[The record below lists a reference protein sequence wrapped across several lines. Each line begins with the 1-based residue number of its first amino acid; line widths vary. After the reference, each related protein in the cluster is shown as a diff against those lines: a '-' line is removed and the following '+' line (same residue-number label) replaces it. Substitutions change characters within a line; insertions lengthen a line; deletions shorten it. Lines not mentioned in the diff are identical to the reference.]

1 MKIKKPFF
9 WSSKNLIS
17 IIFLPLSLIVI
28 LITSFKR
35 KFIKKINFNIPIICV
50 GNIYLGGTGKTP
62 LALLLARELTNF
74 KVKPVIIRKHYKQ
87 HEDEILMIKN
97 QFNDLITDN
106 NRIKALKIAEKN
118 ASDLVILDDG
128 FQDIKI
134 KKDLNII
141 CFNQKQLVGN
151 GYVLPAGPLR
161 ESLNSLSDAN
171 ILIINGKKEEKF
183 EKKVLRINKELDIF
197 YSKYVPQNLKD
208 FENKQLIAL
217 AGIGNPNNF
226 FDLLSQ
232 YNLKVVKK
240 LIFPDHY
247 QFDQKQILSIADEA
261 SKNNLQ
267 IIMTE
272 KDYFKVK
279 KYSFSDKFQFLKVNL
294 EIENKDKLIKKIL
307 STYENF

>member
-1 MKIKKPFF
+1 MIIKKPLF
-9 WSSKNLIS
+9 WTSKNLFS
-17 IIFLPLSLIVI
+17 IIFLPLGLIVV
-28 LITSFKR
+28 LITRFKR
-35 KFIKKINFNIPIICV
+35 KFIKKINFKIPIICV

-62 LALLLARELTNF
+62 LTLLLAKELTNF
-74 KVKPVIIRKHYKQ
+74 KIKPVIIRKHYEK

-97 QFNDLITDN
+97 QFSDLITDK
-106 NRIKALKIAEKN
+106 NRIKALKIAEKSTN
-118 ASDLVILDDG
+118 DLVILDDG

-141 CFNQKQLVGN
+141 CFNQKQLIGN

-171 ILIINGKKEEKF
+171 ILVINGKKDERF
-183 EKKVLRINKELDIF
+183 EKKVLRINKKLDIF

-208 FENKQLIAL
+208 FENKKLIAL

-232 YNLKVVKK
+232 YNLKVVQK

-247 QFDQKQILSIADEA
+247 QFNQKQILNIVDEA

-279 KYSFSDKFQFLKVNL
+279 KYSLNNRFQFLKVNL
-294 EIENKDKLIKKIL
+294 EIENKEKLIKKIL
-307 STYENF
+307 NTYENF

>member
-1 MKIKKPFF
+1 MKINKPLF
-9 WSSKNLIS
+9 WTSKNLFS
-17 IIFLPLSLIVI
+17 IIFLPLSLIVV

-35 KFIKKINFNIPIICV
+35 KFIKKINFKIPIICV

-62 LALLLARELTNF
+62 LALLLAKELTNF
-74 KVKPVIIRKHYKQ
+74 NIKPVIIRKHYKK

-97 QFNDLITDN
+97 QFNDLITDKS
-106 NRIKALKIAEKN
+106 RIKALKIAEKSTN
-118 ASDLVILDDG
+118 DLVILDDG
-128 FQDIKI
+128 FQDVKI

-141 CFNQKQLVGN
+141 CFNQKQLIGN

-161 ESLNSLSDAN
+161 ESLNSISEAN
-171 ILIINGKKEEKF
+171 ILVINGKKDERF
-183 EKKVLRINKELDIF
+183 EKKILRINKKLDIF

-208 FENKQLIAL
+208 FENKKLVAL

-240 LIFPDHY
+240 LIFPDHF
-247 QFDQKQILSIADEA
+247 QFDQKQILDIFDEA

-279 KYSFSDKFQFLKVNL
+279 KYSLSNKFQFLKVNL

-307 STYENF
+307 NTYESF